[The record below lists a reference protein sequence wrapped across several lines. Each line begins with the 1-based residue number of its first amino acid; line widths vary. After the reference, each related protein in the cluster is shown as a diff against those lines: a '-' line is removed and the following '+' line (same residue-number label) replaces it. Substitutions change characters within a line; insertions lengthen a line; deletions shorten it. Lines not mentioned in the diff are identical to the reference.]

1 MQERTTS
8 TYIASNHQDYIAND
22 DIFDDLHSRIVRQ
35 EAILENL
42 RQRQRQILDAMENET
57 LPGYEEAYVA
67 LEMLSMR
74 SRHSDRYY
82 VGPMP

>member
-8 TYIASNHQDYIAND
+8 TDIASNHRDYIAND

-67 LEMLSMR
+67 EMLSMK
-74 SRHSDRYY
+74 SIHSDRYY